1 MTAALV
7 KRVALEIGRR
17 RGPAGER
24 VRGPGIGRVDHATIV
39 RDANDG
45 ANCGEARLLGCV
57 VAGVDGD
64 RVRARAPDGK
74 VWVETRRRVIRAVAA
89 KSKSGPA
96 CKLVSEVMCAA
107 WVAGGRAVCELPALT
122 WS

>member
-45 ANCGEARLLGCV
+45 ANCGEARLLGYV

-74 VWVETRRRVIRAVAA
+74 IWVETRRRVIRAVAA